1 MKYIKK
7 LFGATFCPEKLIP
20 NILFALVILLLI
32 NALFPARLKN
42 EEGAPVKEGKLI
54 EYEVGGAVP
63 VDIYIRQFDAWKK
76 GQIELD
82 LEVDRRL
89 AALENP
95 YDPTERKNSHARYNW
110 DYAFFDGKYYSYFG
124 IAPIL
129 TVHAPIYAVTGKLPD
144 IPMTCFILALA
155 AIIATAFAYREVV
168 LRFIKKPNLWL
179 FLLGLAGSVCAS
191 GVYLGVLC
199 SDMYYVAVLSA
210 QVFSMAFVALA
221 VRSMREERLWARMI
235 MLVFAAIALTLT
247 VWSRPTVALMC
258 VAVFPLFIEF
268 IFKIRKD
275 TLKDGILTVASFA
288 LPLMAGAIAVMWY
301 NNARFGSPLDFGA
314 NYQLTVSDVSLN
326 TIDFKYLF
334 SSFFSYFLC
343 PMWQTEAK
351 PFVEMQR
358 IMVLPSGARYFYY
371 DRYCG
376 VFAYGLPLGI
386 LAYPRLAMIEKHR
399 GEKDVWKTAV
409 VCITAILAFVIA
421 FSDFCLGGVN
431 MRYIYDISVMLALIS
446 AAVLINLTEKSDG
459 IAKPLT
465 GIVTA
470 VLSLVSIWTNMGV
483 VETIRIVLGA

>member
-1 MKYIKK
+1 MKLINKI
-7 LFGATFCPEKLIP
+7 FGAKYCPEKLIH
-20 NILFALVILLLI
+20 NILFALVVLLLI
-32 NALFPARLKN
+32 SAVFPSRLKN
-42 EEGAPVKEGKLI
+42 EEGNIVKESELV
-54 EYEVGGAVP
+54 EYEVGGRVP
-63 VDIYIRQFDAWKK
+63 TDIYIRQFDAWQK

-95 YDPTERKNSHARYNW
+95 YDPTERKNSGARYNW

-124 IAPIL
+124 IAPLL
-129 TVHAPIYAVTGKLPD
+129 TVYAPIHAVTGKLPN
-144 IPMTCFILALA
+144 IPMTCLILAIA
-155 AIIATAFAYREVV
+155 AVITTALAYREVV

-179 FLLGLAGSVCAS
+179 FLLGLAGSVSAS

-221 VRSMREERLWARMI
+221 VRSMREEKLWVRMI
-235 MLVFAAIALTLT
+235 MLVLAAISLTLT

-268 IFKIRKD
+268 IFKIKKE
-275 TLKDGILTVASFA
+275 TLKDGLLTVGSFA

-343 PMWQTEAK
+343 PMWQMETK
-351 PFVEMQR
+351 PFIEMQR
-358 IMVLPSGARYFYY
+358 IMVLPSGSRYFYA

-386 LAYPRLAMIEKHR
+386 LFYPRLAMIEKNR
-399 GEKDVWKTAV
+399 GEKDAWKTEV
-409 VCITAILAFVIA
+409 VCVTAILALFIA

-431 MRYIYDISVMLALIS
+431 MRYVYDISVMLTLIS
-446 AAVLINLTEKSDG
+446 AAVLMNLTEKSEG
-459 IAKPLT
+459 YSKPIVGVLT
-465 GIVTA
+465 AI
-470 VLSLVSIWTNMGV
+470 LSVVSIWTNIGV
-483 VETIRIVLGA
+483 VATIEKVL

>member
-1 MKYIKK
+1 MKYIEKI
-7 LFGATFCPEKLIP
+7 FGAKYCPEKVIS
-20 NILFALVILLLI
+20 NILFALVVLLLI
-32 NALFPARLKN
+32 NALFPSRLKN
-42 EEGAPVKEGKLI
+42 EEGDLVKKGELV

-63 VDIYIRQFDAWKK
+63 ADIYIRQFDAWQK

-95 YDPTERKNSHARYNW
+95 YDPTERKNSGARYSW

-129 TVHAPIYAVTGKLPD
+129 TVHAPIYALTGKLPN
-144 IPMTCFILALA
+144 IPLTCLILAIA
-155 AIIATAFAYREVV
+155 AVITTALAYREIV

-221 VRSMREERLWARMI
+221 VRSMGEEKLWARMI

-268 IFKIRKD
+268 IFKIRKE
-275 TLKDGILTVASFA
+275 TLKDGLLTVASFA
-288 LPLMAGAIAVMWY
+288 LPLMAGALAVMWY

-343 PMWQTEAK
+343 PMWQMEGK
-351 PFVEMQR
+351 PFIEMQR
-358 IMVLPSGARYFYY
+358 IMALPSGSRYFYS

-376 VFAYGLPLGI
+376 VFAYGLPLGL
-386 LAYPRLAMIEKHR
+386 LAYPRLAMIEKNR
-399 GEKDVWKTAV
+399 GEKDAWKTAV
-409 VCITAILAFVIA
+409 VCVTAALALVIA

-431 MRYIYDISVMLALIS
+431 MRYVYDISVMLTLIS
-446 AAVLINLTEKSDG
+446 AAVLINLTEKSEG
-459 IAKPLT
+459 YSKPIIGSLT
-465 GIVTA
+465 AI
-470 VLSLVSIWTNMGV
+470 LSVISIWTNIGV
-483 VETIRIVLGA
+483 VETIEKVL

>member
-7 LFGATFCPEKLIP
+7 FFGATFSSEKLIP

-32 NALFPARLKN
+32 NALFPARLRN
-42 EEGAPVKEGKLI
+42 EEGALVKKGELL
-54 EYEVGGAVP
+54 EYEVGGRVP

-95 YDPTERKNSHARYNW
+95 YDPNERSRSRARYNW

-129 TVHAPIYAVTGKLPD
+129 TVHAPIYAVTGKLPN
-144 IPMTCFILALA
+144 IALTCLILAIA
-155 AIIATAFAYREVV
+155 GIITTAFAYREIV

-179 FLLGLAGSVCAS
+179 FLLGLAGSVAAS

-221 VRSMREERLWARMI
+221 VRSMREEKLWARMI
-235 MLVFAAIALTLT
+235 MLVLAAIALTLT

-275 TLKDGILTVASFA
+275 TLKDGLLTVGSFA
-288 LPLMAGAIAVMWY
+288 LPLIAGAIAVMWY

-351 PFVEMQR
+351 PFIEMQR
-358 IMVLPSGARYFYY
+358 ITVLPSGSRYFYA
-371 DRYCG
+371 DRACG
-376 VFAYGLPLGI
+376 AFAYGLPLGI
-386 LAYPRLAMIEKHR
+386 LAYPRLATIENHR
-399 GEKDVWKTAV
+399 GEKDGWKTAV
-409 VCITAILAFVIA
+409 VCATAILALGIA
-421 FSDFCLGGVN
+421 FADFCLGGVN
-431 MRYIYDISVMLALIS
+431 MRYVYDISVMLTLVS

-459 IAKPLT
+459 VSKIIT
-465 GIVTA
+465 GAVTA
-470 VLSLVSIWTNMGV
+470 ALSLVSIWTNMGV
-483 VETIRIVLGA
+483 VDTIAKVL